1 LFGRRRPSTLRRV
14 MQHDTAPDRSSV
26 SRWLAP
32 ALTVAA
38 LVLLAHLWN
47 ADTGLYLDDHA
58 HYHHLAQAGWRHADL
73 IDACRLP
80 VVGGVAELWFAP
92 QTELRFYRPLAFL
105 LMKVEYTVC
114 AWQPWGMH
122 LFSLLW
128 HWLCA
133 MAVAYLA
140 WLSIGSRLWATVA
153 GGIFAVHPAHVLA
166 VQWVA
171 CQTELMVTFFA
182 LLAIAF
188 HWRYAAWPKPL
199 WHMAATDPLEPTG
212 GGERWWL
219 LGTCLAYAAALGCR
233 ENAVVIP
240 ALLLIGDW
248 MLARRRLRRRL
259 VAYML
264 LGVLTAAYWVLRDR
278 ALEGSA
284 FPGRPYLVGWSDPDF
299 VAFVLGKFAYS
310 LIGLF
315 GFVPVLP
322 GGGLGFFRSHPVI
335 LWGGAAAIL
344 AGLALLAWR
353 LRPRRGVG
361 FWSAWIGISLAPLLP
376 VFCSAHHLY
385 LPGVGMAVLVAGALA
400 LLARRSRADAP
411 ERAALPVAALV
422 PLVLLAAVAG
432 TLCWASGWVWRAGN
446 RLEDLLVTE
455 VAHYGRP
462 IHEGDKLFFINLP
475 LVAYYA
481 TPAVEQATGRH
492 NLTGYVLT
500 FAPSVLG
507 MTGPCHVQR
516 LSPKRLSVSTSGEA
530 YFGGAMGRLARD
542 LNGGDWVLRQGQRM
556 QYDVFDVTIAR
567 ATPHGVQELIF
578 DFDRPLDSPDYHF
591 YLGSRL
597 RLACEL
603 DMACPPPVDTS
614 AQPDTCAAT
623 QAPRAATASDQH

>member
-1 LFGRRRPSTLRRV
+1 